1 MKKYISVFLC
11 LFWMG
16 LIFYNSSQSGS
27 ESNYRS
33 FSMVNN
39 ITQSKNT
46 TKSTQAILPQNK
58 KDNKVN
64 LILRKNAHGFEYLI
78 LTIILSIT
86 FNVFGKDVKKNV
98 INILFVAL
106 LYSVTDEFHQIFVRG
121 RTSSVQDILID
132 FIGAL
137 IGILMVFVFNNIR
150 EKTIK
155 NY

>member
-86 FNVFGKDVKKNV
+86 FNVFGKDIKKNV